1 MTGKSLTPN
10 EILLSQL
17 KELMPQAFNEG
28 KLDKEKLL
36 VSLGENID
44 ISNERYVLNWAG
56 KSDCFRVLQSPSSR
70 TLVPAKEESINFDE
84 TENIFIEGENLEVLK
99 ILQKSYFGKI
109 KMIYIDPPYNTGN
122 DSFIYPDKFSEGK
135 DEYLKRVGDKD
146 EEGYMTKE
154 GMFRKNSKENGQYH
168 SNWLSMMYPRL
179 FLARNLLRDDGVIF
193 VSIDDNEVHN
203 LRLMMNE
210 IFGEENFIGILVLQT
225 ATDNNPTQIKTEHE
239 YIVCYVKNKQ
249 LQPFWT
255 RRSETAQLLLAEY
268 LRIKKDVGNNPI
280 KIQEVLRKWIK
291 DNDSKLLRVT
301 HYDNVDTKGVF
312 HDGDIANTKFGGY
325 QYDVIHPTTG
335 KACKIPDKGFRFP
348 EETMKKMIDD
358 GEIVF
363 GSDETILIKP
373 KKRLENVKDALRS
386 IIYEDGRTSTKV
398 VESLLDRDVFK
409 NPKSHFILSRLVE
422 FCSDKNDIILD
433 FFAGS
438 SSTAHAV
445 LSLNNEIK
453 SSRKFIMVQMP
464 ELVLE
469 NDKDSIQCYN
479 FLKSNK
485 LPATLAEVSK
495 ERIRRVISKIKEEES
510 GKLGFEDKKLDLGFK
525 VLKLAD
531 SSFKQWRTDIKTE
544 DDLKNQMKLF
554 TDPTREGST
563 PLDMVYELILKSG
576 KDINSS
582 IVHKNNVYYIN
593 DTELAILIE
602 KVDGKTIDALV
613 EKHPDKVII
622 LDKLFKGNDSLKT
635 NTALQMKDAGIE
647 FKTI

>member
-1 MTGKSLTPN
+1 MKFAL
-10 EILLSQL
+10 I
-17 KELMPQAFNEG
+17 
-28 KLDKEKLL
+28 
-36 VSLGENID
+36 SLGCSKN
-44 ISNERYVLNWAG
+44 
-56 KSDCFRVLQSPSSR
+56 
-70 TLVPAKEESINFDE
+70 LV
-84 TENIFIEGENLEVLK
+84 
-99 ILQKSYFGKI
+99 
-109 KMIYIDPPYNTGN
+109 
-122 DSFIYPDKFSEGK
+122 DS
-135 DEYLKRVGDKD
+135 
-146 EEGYMTKE
+146 
-154 GMFRKNSKENGQYH
+154 
-168 SNWLSMMYPRL
+168 
-179 FLARNLLRDDGVIF
+179 
-193 VSIDDNEVHN
+193 
-203 LRLMMNE
+203 
-210 IFGEENFIGILVLQT
+210 ENFIGILVLQT

-335 KACKIPDKGFRFP
+335 QACKIPDTGFRFP